1 MTPFNPRVLLFLSLG
16 HLTVDIYQGALPAIL
31 PFLKENLNLS
41 YTAAGSILIVANFT
55 SSLLQPLFGLLS
67 DKREQAFLL
76 PLGTFAAGVGYS
88 LLSLP
93 SHLLPVLMLVCASG
107 LGVASFHPEGYKL
120 AGFFTGEKPATG
132 MSIFSVGGNLGF
144 ALGPTIAIW
153 VISHLGFTSLP
164 AVVLPSLLF
173 TAAIIAGRR
182 SVAVPAGTA
191 HARGHAGAAAT
202 KGAYASLA
210 MTISVVIMR
219 SWVQMGVAAYI
230 PFYFID
236 VLKSDPVYAANL
248 VTVFLLGG
256 AAGTLVGAPIADR
269 WGHRLMLRLSMLLT
283 TLVFPLLFLT
293 QGRLLFVLLFILG
306 ALLVSTFSVTV
317 VMGQRLLPRNL
328 GIASGLM
335 TGLSIG
341 AGGIGVTLLGVVADR
356 FGVYTA
362 FRSIAVLPLVGFLLS
377 MMLRYPPSQEGSV

>member
-1 MTPFNPRVLLFLSLG
+1 MTPFNLKALLFLSLG

-31 PFLKENLNLS
+31 PFLKENLHLS
-41 YTAAGSILIVANFT
+41 YTAAGFILIAANFT

-67 DKREQAFLL
+67 DKKEQAFLL

-93 SHLLPVLMLVCASG
+93 SHFPLVLVLVCVSG
-107 LGVASFHPEGYKL
+107 LGIASFHPEGYKL
-120 AGFFTGEKPATG
+120 AGFFTGERPATG

-164 AVVLPSLLF
+164 VVVLPSLLY
-173 TAAIIAGRR
+173 TAVIIAGRR
-182 SVAVPAGTA
+182 SVAIPARAA
-191 HARGHAGAAAT
+191 HAGRGAGGPAE
-202 KGAYASLA
+202 KGAYTALA
-210 MTISVVIMR
+210 LTIGVVIVR
-219 SWVQMGVAAYI
+219 SWIQMGVAAYI

-256 AAGTLVGAPIADR
+256 AAGTLLGAPIADR
-269 WGHRLMLRLSMLLT
+269 WGHRFMLRVSMFFT
-283 TLVFPLLFLT
+283 TLVFPLLFYT
-293 QGRLLFVLLFILG
+293 NGRLLFVLLFLLG

-335 TGLSIG
+335 VGFAIG

-362 FRSIAVLPLVGFLLS
+362 LRSIAVLPLAGFVLS
-377 MMLRYPPSQEGSV
+377 MVLTYPPRREGRA